1 VLISLEG
8 VKEALSVNAQ
18 WVDEL
23 FLRALGKN
31 VSDST
36 AHSLT
41 LSQDSD
47 FEFVDFMEF
56 LETGKLVDLCLSSP

>member
-23 FLRALGKN
+23 FLPGGAGSSELRFDHFL
-31 VSDST
+31 
-36 AHSLT
+36 
-41 LSQDSD
+41 
-47 FEFVDFMEF
+47 EY
-56 LETGKLVDLCLSSP
+56 LETGQLVSDGVLVMSLPLTR